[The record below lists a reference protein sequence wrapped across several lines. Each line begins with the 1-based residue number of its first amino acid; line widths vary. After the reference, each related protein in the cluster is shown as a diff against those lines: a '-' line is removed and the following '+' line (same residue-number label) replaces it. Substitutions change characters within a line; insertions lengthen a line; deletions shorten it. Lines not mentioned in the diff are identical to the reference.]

1 MNIMKT
7 ILEIAPNFPG
17 EVFINRHVV
26 SLYQQKYPVEVLTR
40 PTSRQNLESA
50 SVQEKFEF
58 GFTPKVFPEFG
69 HLSPADMLV
78 IFKQLFSIKNFPYSK
93 SMFRDQVYIEFIKR
107 LNPDLIHFHF
117 GNMAGAM
124 CWIPRELGI
133 PYTLSLRGSDIQVIP
148 LISNENARQLQE
160 ALNHAAGIHTV
171 SDSLWDLAKPY
182 LKHEVF
188 HRTIYTTVPIA
199 ESLSIKKSENGEVR
213 FVTIGR
219 LHWRKNYVDLLR
231 AIRQLIDAGLQAK
244 LVIIGDG
251 SEKECL
257 LYWSSILGMQNDVIF
272 TGKLDHER
280 ILEIIASSA
289 GYIQSSIAE
298 GFSNATAEAMALGLP
313 VFATDVGGT
322 GEIIQD
328 GVNGFLLD
336 PFQPHEWYKKLMII
350 KNVHLMESIGS
361 NAWQTAK
368 EKFSEGI
375 HANAFIDFYEHVLK
389 DQIN

>member
-1 MNIMKT
+1 MKT
-7 ILEIAPNFPG
+7 VLEVAPNFPG
-17 EVFINRHVV
+17 EVFINRHVA
-26 SLYQQKYPVEVLTR
+26 SLYHHGYSIQVLAHQ
-40 PTSRQNLESA
+40 TSKKHGASA
-50 SVQEKFEF
+50 SVQQNLDFKYKSSLL
-58 GFTPKVFPEFG
+58 PDSR
-69 HLSPADMLV
+69 HLSLADIFV
-78 IFKQLFSIKNFPYSK
+78 ILKQLDRIKSSPDSK
-93 SMFRDQVYIEFIKR
+93 TFFRDRIYLEFVKR
-107 LNPDLIHFHF
+107 LKPDLIHFHF
-117 GNMAGAM
+117 GSLAGAM
-124 CWIPRELGI
+124 GWIPRELGI
-133 PYTLSLRGSDIQVIP
+133 PYTLSLRGSDIQVVP
-148 LISNENARQLQE
+148 LLSSENARQLQE
-160 ALNHAAGIHTV
+160 GLNHAAGIHTV

-188 HRTIYTTVPIA
+188 HRTIYTTVPIV